1 MEVPK
6 RKPNRL
12 SGYDYSQNGAYYV
25 TICVKDRRNLL
36 WHVGATCGRPLEKPL
51 LSHIGE
57 IIDVE
62 IAKISYV
69 YENVSI
75 EKYVIMPN
83 HIHLIIILQPDK
95 SGRPQVAP
103 TISRIIQQF
112 KGSIS
117 KQLGYSIWQKSYYD
131 HIIRNESEYQKIWEY
146 IDTNPLKWELDRY
159 YAK

>member
-12 SGYDYSQNGAYYV
+12 NGYDYSQNGAYYV

-36 WHVGATCGRPLEKPL
+36 WHVGATSGRPWEKPL
-51 LSHIGE
+51 LSYIGE